1 MWKIK
6 LSLFVV
12 ACSLCVGIVQAQES
26 VNSTGNI
33 ATGSN
38 GTVTYTIGQ
47 LIYTTNS
54 AVSGHLAQGVQH
66 PYEIF
71 KIDSISTSYRKEA
84 QEHFSI
90 LLFPNPTADNIIL
103 DVQDYINEKLIYFL
117 FDYNGKLIFQ
127 KQITGKQTYIDLG
140 NLPSSIYFVNVVDEE
155 NKKVQSF
162 KITKN

>member
-103 DVQDYINEKLIYFL
+103 DVQDYINEKLLYFL
-117 FDYNGKLIFQ
+117 FDYNGKLIFH
-127 KQITGKQTYIDLG
+127 KQITGKQTHIDLG
-140 NLPSSIYFVNVVDEE
+140 NLPSSIYFVNVVDDE

>member
-6 LSLFVV
+6 LSLFMV
-12 ACSLCVGIVQAQES
+12 ACFLCVGIVQAQES
-26 VNSTGNI
+26 VNSTGSI

-47 LIYTTNS
+47 LFYTTNS
-54 AVSGHLAQGVQH
+54 SISGHLAQGVQH
-66 PYEIF
+66 PYEIL

-117 FDYNGKLIFQ
+117 FDYNGKLIFH
-127 KQITGKQTYIDLG
+127 KQITGKQTHIDLG
-140 NLPSSIYFVNVVDEE
+140 NLPSSIYFVNVVDDE

-162 KITKN
+162 KIIKN